1 MRANCI
7 KSGEDYDNKWRRI
20 KQQITWWKKTSGRAV
35 ATSQN
40 IINTIIKRVTISGIK
55 RHAGK
60 KKNRLTCS
68 DAENLGTSQINKH
81 DTKYKT
87 TSDKQPLKKRDDK

>member
-1 MRANCI
+1 MGQ
-7 KSGEDYDNKWRRI
+7 KD
-20 KQQITWWKKTSGRAV
+20 TLV
-35 ATSQN
+35 
-40 IINTIIKRVTISGIK
+40 
-55 RHAGK
+55 